1 MKRNWTRLF
10 IFLALVACLGFVA
23 TVQAAD
29 TLKFGGLTTL
39 EGPFTVMGEDSFR
52 GVRLALKQWN
62 NTVAGKKIELITM
75 SSDASPDS
83 AIRSARKLVEQD
95 KVDLLIGPLSGSEG
109 VALKEYAKTQPQVTF
124 LNGASAAQDTT
135 LRDPAPNYFRFQT
148 EGAQWMAGLG
158 EYVLNTKGYKKIV
171 VVAEDYS
178 FPYTQVFGFLLGY
191 CQAGGKVLNRF
202 WVPLGAKDYS
212 TTVASIPDGIDAIYV
227 ALGGADAVNFL
238 SQYEQ
243 AGGKKPLIGGSITMD
258 QSVLGS
264 KGRRRDFLVG
274 TPSAGPI
281 ADSYDKPSWTKWVA
295 EYKQEYPKGFPSP
308 SLFCYGYYC
317 ATLAALE
324 GLKQVNGDLSNQ
336 QKAFREALSKMV
348 LQAPAGSI
356 KLDENRQAIADNFLT
371 EVELGK
377 DGNLYNKVVKVIP
390 NVNQTLGWDRKKFLD
405 LGPVGRDNPPCN

>member
-1 MKRNWTRLF
+1 MKRNLTRLF
-10 IFLALVACLGFVA
+10 IFLALVACLGLAA
-23 TVQAAD
+23 TVQAKDEIKVGA
-29 TLKFGGLTTL
+29 LATL
-39 EGPFTVMGEDSFR
+39 EGPFAILGEDGMR
-52 GVRLALKQWN
+52 GVKLALKQWN
-62 NTVAGKKIELITM
+62 YTVAGKKIELITM

-83 AIRSARKLVEQD
+83 AIKAARKLVEQD
-95 KVDLLIGPLSGSEG
+95 KVDVLIGPLSGSEG

-148 EGAQWMAGLG
+148 EGAQWMFGLG
-158 EYVLNTKGYKKIV
+158 EYVLKVKGYKKIV
-171 VVAEDYS
+171 TIAEDYS

-212 TTVASIPDGIDAIYV
+212 TTVASIPEGIDAIYV

-243 AGGKKPLIGGSITMD
+243 AGGNKPLIGGSITMD

-264 KGRRRDFLVG
+264 KGRRRDFVVG

-281 ADSYDKPSWTKWVA
+281 ADSYDKPSWTKWVG
-295 EYKQEYPKGFPSP
+295 EYRQEYPKGFPSP

-317 ATLAALE
+317 ATLAGLE
-324 GLKQVNGDLSNQ
+324 GLNQVKGDLSNQ
-336 QKAFREALSKMV
+336 QKAFREVLSKME
-348 LQAPAGSI
+348 LKAPAGSI
-356 KLDENRQAIADNFLT
+356 KLDQNRQAIADNFLT

-390 NVNQTLGWDRKKFLD
+390 NVNQTLGWDRQKFLD

>member
-1 MKRNWTRLF
+1 
-10 IFLALVACLGFVA
+10 
-23 TVQAAD
+23 
-29 TLKFGGLTTL
+29 
-39 EGPFTVMGEDSFR
+39 
-52 GVRLALKQWN
+52 
-62 NTVAGKKIELITM
+62 
-75 SSDASPDS
+75 
-83 AIRSARKLVEQD
+83 VEQD

-158 EYVLNTKGYKKIV
+158 EYVFTVKGYKKIV
-171 VVAEDYS
+171 TVAEDYS

-227 ALGGADAVNFL
+227 ALGGADGVNFL

-281 ADSYDKPSWTKWVA
+281 ADSYDNPAWKKWVS
-295 EYKQEYPKGFPSP
+295 EYKQEYPKAFPSP
-308 SLFCYGYYC
+308 TLFCYGYYC

-324 GLKQVNGDLSNQ
+324 GLKQVNGDLGSQ

-348 LQAPAGSI
+348 LKAPAGAI

-390 NVNQTLGWDRKKFLD
+390 SVNQTLGWDRKKFLD